1 MAGFEPATAA
11 SSGPMALNINST
23 PHILAWLPEGAAD
36 RLRALRQHSADLNA
50 LIPATFDRLAA
61 ANAKMEAEQRL
72 ARLRGHQS
80 QRGGGFNLPDS
91 DSRVVA
97 ARELLDKLTADHAR
111 ISDLYEIRAAA
122 YASASQT
129 LGAVQM
135 WLRDGGRSSGTTL
148 EDHGTLEPKLN
159 KGESLMDGIERHRRR
174 VRELQAD
181 LHRIQ
186 SSPYPSS
193 HCKQRVREMI
203 EEMSARGQPS
213 LSALVEYGRDMIGWP
228 TQMVQVTVHNAQGAS
243 GFAEVADTVAMFAWL
258 HKDALIK
265 RLDAEV
271 DAEAD
276 DKSALTHDVR
286 QRQEAVV
293 MGDLLSVERDECALV
308 WQAQA
313 QRLPVEHRS
322 DVNSLALLGLSL
334 IAAPAVSSG
343 TSPGY
348 SFHLRR

>member
-91 DSRVVA
+91 DLRVVA

-129 LGAVQM
+129 LGAVPDVAARRRKIIRHDVGGSRNAGAEAEQG
-135 WLRDGGRSSGTTL
+135 REPDG
-148 EDHGTLEPKLN
+148 
-159 KGESLMDGIERHRRR
+159 RHRTASTACPRATGR
-174 VRELQAD
+174 LAPHPVVAIPIEPLQA
-181 LHRIQ
+181 
-186 SSPYPSS
+186 
-193 HCKQRVREMI
+193 
-203 EEMSARGQPS
+203 ARPRNDRGNVSTRSNRPG
-213 LSALVEYGRDMIGWP
+213 LIG
-228 TQMVQVTVHNAQGAS
+228 GS
-243 GFAEVADTVAMFAWL
+243 
-258 HKDALIK
+258 
-265 RLDAEV
+265 
-271 DAEAD
+271 
-276 DKSALTHDVR
+276 
-286 QRQEAVV
+286 
-293 MGDLLSVERDECALV
+293 
-308 WQAQA
+308 
-313 QRLPVEHRS
+313 
-322 DVNSLALLGLSL
+322 NS
-334 IAAPAVSSG
+334 
-343 TSPGY
+343 
-348 SFHLRR
+348 